1 MLCRT
6 DVVVELVP
14 FRVICGEDTRMSG
27 GAISLLTVLFT
38 SQLRSTF
45 LSLSIL
51 WVDRRWLVR
60 KEQMSGLWKKSSCN
74 VETLTMER
82 LDVYGWSAWVCL
94 RYRSSSSHQQNSV
107 ERQAGGSFS
116 FPVVWHCF
124 CWWGKEAGQAH
135 NKRYPVIDDPIF
147 LLLYR
152 WLVISQHV
160 LVRLLFIW
168 RWEVSFY
175 AGPVNKTN
183 VLFIGPPID
192 YQSFF

>member
-60 KEQMSGLWKKSSCN
+60 KEQMSGL
-74 VETLTMER
+74 
-82 LDVYGWSAWVCL
+82 
-94 RYRSSSSHQQNSV
+94 
-107 ERQAGGSFS
+107 
-116 FPVVWHCF
+116 
-124 CWWGKEAGQAH
+124 
-135 NKRYPVIDDPIF
+135 
-147 LLLYR
+147 
-152 WLVISQHV
+152 
-160 LVRLLFIW
+160 
-168 RWEVSFY
+168 
-175 AGPVNKTN
+175 
-183 VLFIGPPID
+183 
-192 YQSFF
+192 